1 MKHVRL
7 TNSVKTTMII
17 AVALAAFVIS
27 TTTHA
32 QQKPAPVF
40 TKNSIASII
49 DGIHS
54 EAEGTRKACI
64 LLAGRYNL
72 SETLNDLI
80 SQLKDEE
87 NPKIKALIAV
97 SLLNIGDLKGIK
109 AVYHESLFEQDE
121 YASHMYKAVIL
132 EYNKKVSESYTM
144 K

>member
-1 MKHVRL
+1 MKQVRF

-17 AVALAAFVIS
+17 AVALAAFVFGS
-27 TTTHA
+27 TTHA
-32 QQKPAPVF
+32 QEKKAPVF
-40 TKNSIASII
+40 TKNSILSII

-64 LLAGRYNL
+64 YLAGKYRL
-72 SETLNDLI
+72 TETLHDLI

-97 SLLNIGDLKGIK
+97 SLLSLEDLRGMK

-132 EYNKKVSESYTM
+132 EYNKKVSETYSM
-144 K
+144 R